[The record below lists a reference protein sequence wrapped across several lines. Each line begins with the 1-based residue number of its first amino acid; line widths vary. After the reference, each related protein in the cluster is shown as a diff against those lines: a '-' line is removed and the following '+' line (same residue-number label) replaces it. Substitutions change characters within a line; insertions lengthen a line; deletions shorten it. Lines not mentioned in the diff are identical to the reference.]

1 MRRQSYLCLLSSIP
15 RLLLL
20 TTKPSGKIDRFLIGN
35 HALQSFHSMP
45 HDFLIAGMPSVL
57 PEDLETIFRLNES
70 TSARLQ
76 SISFFLAGLLVAT
89 VAIWLLWN
97 FIARDTK
104 ILPRI
109 SLTRAACMV
118 VLWGSLFVLVLT
130 MISGARELLTPGAWK
145 KSGYTYTLDQET
157 QVTTER

>member
-1 MRRQSYLCLLSSIP
+1 
-15 RLLLL
+15 
-20 TTKPSGKIDRFLIGN
+20 
-35 HALQSFHSMP
+35 MP

-104 ILPRI
+104 IVPRI